1 MGVDRHTKVALKLED
16 RGFRRAALAEWRRLA
31 ARADLP
37 RTERANILYRIGKL
51 RQELGEHAAAVAAYY
66 RAEALGVPNKTQG
79 RINRR
84 LQQCFEETGR
94 ESGLQRDLAT
104 RVALKPGDP
113 KARVVAEIGDRKITD
128 ADLDRFIED
137 EIEAQLRP
145 MASFMS
151 ADDLRARRKAMLDQ
165 FRSPRARLMMLQQM
179 VQRDIL
185 LREARSRKMQDSEAY
200 RRRLRRKAGDLL
212 VERFT
217 LENLKDRV
225 RVDPGDVRN
234 HYEANKKR
242 YVVPGSVRLRHI
254 RVADKAGAEALLTRV
269 LKGEDFAKL
278 ASEHSE
284 DAATKAK
291 GGLIDADVRADGM
304 VPGVGRAPELVR
316 DALPLKPGAVLPKVY
331 KVGDGWEVAKVEA
344 KTPERRIPFDQARE
358 AVRNEVYGRKIQEA
372 QRRMLD
378 ELKRKYDVVVNAGLF
393 QPAEGGGRT
402 EAKPK

>member
-1 MGVDRHTKVALKLED
+1 
-16 RGFRRAALAEWRRLA
+16 
-31 ARADLP
+31 
-37 RTERANILYRIGKL
+37 
-51 RQELGEHAAAVAAYY
+51 
-66 RAEALGVPNKTQG
+66 
-79 RINRR
+79 
-84 LQQCFEETGR
+84 
-94 ESGLQRDLAT
+94 
-104 RVALKPGDP
+104 
-113 KARVVAEIGDRKITD
+113 
-128 ADLDRFIED
+128 
-137 EIEAQLRP
+137 
-145 MASFMS
+145 
-151 ADDLRARRKAMLDQ
+151 
-165 FRSPRARLMMLQQM
+165 
-179 VQRDIL
+179 
-185 LREARSRKMQDSEAY
+185 MQDSEAY

-234 HYEANKKR
+234 HYEANKKQ